1 MQRESRKGS
10 CIHKIGSRLSMF
22 IHKIGS
28 RLSMFN
34 TLNKNLDG
42 ALRLKRHKNS
52 YRIRT
57 KGHFIMTL
65 VSRRYSENS

>member
-42 ALRLKRHKNS
+42 ALRLKRHKNMVHFRARNYS
-52 YRIRT
+52 Y
-57 KGHFIMTL
+57 GYDF
-65 VSRRYSENS
+65 VFF